1 MCLIV
6 ARQLLVMAII
16 VVVSFFF
23 SRRNKF
29 GQKESMFLSR
39 ILLYVINPCM
49 IASTFDVEFSGQK
62 LKSLGLAIGVSFAF
76 HLVMI
81 VIATVLFAKKKA
93 SRAQDARG
101 GDCVQ
106 AQEAGRAED
115 YAQAKEARDSLSKIG
130 IVFTNSGFI
139 GIPLING
146 VFGSAGVFYLMGYIL
161 VFNVLLWTWGEWLMT
176 GTMRPAKILANPN
189 VLACAAGL
197 AIFCLPFKI
206 PYVII
211 EPIKMIGACNGA
223 VSMLLLGLLF
233 ASFGGAKENGSQGQE
248 GGNEN
253 SLKAQKSAA
262 SAKAFAKPL
271 ARDVALRLILCPVVL
286 LFATLFA
293 LRVFSS
299 VDEIKLIMSVLFIA
313 AACPVGMSV
322 SSFAVVF
329 KKDADYA
336 SLLVALS
343 SAACVVTVPLL
354 VALLEALV

>member
-81 VIATVLFAKKKA
+81 VIAMVLFAKKKA
-93 SRAQDARG
+93 SYAQDARG

-106 AQEAGRAED
+106 AQEAGRAENH
-115 YAQAKEARDSLSKIG
+115 AQAKEARDSLSKIG

-176 GTMRPAKILANPN
+176 GT
-189 VLACAAGL
+189 
-197 AIFCLPFKI
+197 
-206 PYVII
+206 
-211 EPIKMIGACNGA
+211 
-223 VSMLLLGLLF
+223 
-233 ASFGGAKENGSQGQE
+233 
-248 GGNEN
+248 
-253 SLKAQKSAA
+253 
-262 SAKAFAKPL
+262 
-271 ARDVALRLILCPVVL
+271 
-286 LFATLFA
+286 
-293 LRVFSS
+293 
-299 VDEIKLIMSVLFIA
+299 
-313 AACPVGMSV
+313 
-322 SSFAVVF
+322 
-329 KKDADYA
+329 
-336 SLLVALS
+336 ALS
-343 SAACVVTVPLL
+343 VTTTSPII
-354 VALLEALV
+354 